1 MAADFVLMPFSLART
16 LMCRALKSPSR
27 TLRSQLLEYLRNYV
41 IPLLEVDPLSSSERT
56 RYQPLTVLEGGTPTL
71 KLTPAARDAVRA
83 FVSATKR
90 VERIEAIHGFDNA
103 DVNTSLDRAHNL
115 AACREQERQKM
126 LNIIKEHETG
136 AQPRPCPYTMDD
148 VAALEADMDHFR
160 ASMKPWIDEHAKI
173 REEMQRELEEA
184 WQHPIRLVKLLEQP
198 LRDAG
203 LYRMRKHGGWQSVQH
218 WALSY
223 ATYIRE
229 AISRTS
235 PMPRQ
240 PSNARRRQMLGE
252 MQAMSRP
259 IRQRKNLSRHIK
271 TLMCAT
277 GIALLHGKTLTIAGC
292 SFAIAIRSIA
302 PSSVRSTELCLTCK
316 CSPCP
321 RYFSHGIVS
330 RTNMLAALPWTIS
343 HSRKRPV

>member
-160 ASMKPWIDEHAKI
+160 ASMKAWIDEHAKI

-203 LYRMRKHGGWQSVQH
+203 LLQDEKAWWLAERPTLG
-218 WALSY
+218 AL
-223 ATYIRE
+223 I
-229 AISRTS
+229 
-235 PMPRQ
+235 
-240 PSNARRRQMLGE
+240 
-252 MQAMSRP
+252 
-259 IRQRKNLSRHIK
+259 RHIYK
-271 TLMCAT
+271 RSNFEDFPDAKAAFERQTQAD
-277 GIALLHGKTLTIAGC
+277 AGGD
-292 SFAIAIRSIA
+292 AGDVEADPA
-302 PSSVRSTELCLTCK
+302 AEELESAYKDFDVCHWN
-316 CSPCP
+316 
-321 RYFSHGIVS
+321 RIVA
-330 RTNMLAALPWTIS
+330 RQDFDDCRMLFRNRDKEYRAELREKYRAVPDM
-343 HSRKRPV
+343 